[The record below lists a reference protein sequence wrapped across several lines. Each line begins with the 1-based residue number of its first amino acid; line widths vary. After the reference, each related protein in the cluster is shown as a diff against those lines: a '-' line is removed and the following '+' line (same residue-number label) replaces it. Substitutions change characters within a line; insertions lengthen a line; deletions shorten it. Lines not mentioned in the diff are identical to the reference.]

1 MAAPI
6 AAEVLREFG
15 AEVRRFRSARHAL
28 LWYRDQL
35 AAKLRSTRQGMEL
48 GSGPA
53 SREKRDQAQ
62 ATFAAIAQ
70 CLRRQHSSDPVDED
84 ERAEVHAAMRGECV
98 VWLVASYEARW
109 GDLTLLSERAGLH
122 RDAFSRRIAR
132 TERFLR
138 VRLRATGL
146 LVNA

>member
-1 MAAPI
+1 MSAPI

-35 AAKLRSTRQGMEL
+35 ARRLQATRQGFEQ
-48 GSGPA
+48 GAGPR
-53 SREKRDQAQ
+53 SREARDQAQ

-70 CLRRQHSSDPVDED
+70 CLRARPSDDDE
-84 ERAEVHAAMRGECV
+84 ERAAMRGECV

-109 GDLTLLSERAGLH
+109 GDLTLLSERADMT
-122 RDAFSRRIAR
+122 RWAFTRRCAR
-132 TERFLR
+132 TERYLAA
-138 VRLRATGL
+138 RLRAAGL
-146 LVNA
+146 LVQG